1 MSETSTELVHL
12 HLNDT
17 KKAAECCEVRPLRM
31 LPEAPGREG
40 CLCTKPARP
49 LAVFPFSKD
58 ASAERYVAVKSVYIV
73 VNPFSGNGRGNRVL
87 KQIEA
92 SLTSHSVAFTTL
104 KSGHAG
110 HIEDLVR
117 ELNFA
122 GHDAIL
128 VVGGDG
134 TFHEALNGL
143 MTRPAGDQLPLCLF
157 AGGTGNSF
165 MTDLGGQHV
174 GDVLQWL
181 YEGRT
186 RRVDCGRVL
195 WGPEQRVAYTL
206 NMVSWGIGV
215 DSNVMAEKLRC
226 LGTARYD
233 VAILWEI
240 LKSHRRDIS
249 LTLDGFPICEQESM
263 KLVQIQNTQHGGA
276 GLRLLPFAR
285 LDDGLFDVFFGDV
298 GRLSAL
304 KLFGEVKRGGSHVY
318 LPTCHY
324 YQFKTLSLEP
334 KLESLLNVDGENGR
348 ATPVHLEVL
357 HEAFTIFTPPTPLP
371 STTIVP

>member
-12 HLNDT
+12 HMNDI
-17 KKAAECCEVRPLRM
+17 KKATNCAESRPIRM
-31 LPEAPGREG
+31 LPEAPGHEG
-40 CLCTKPARP
+40 CCCAKPARP
-49 LAVFPFSKD
+49 VAVFPFSKD
-58 ASAERYVAVKSVYIV
+58 ASAERYITVKSVYIV
-73 VNPFSGNGRGNRVL
+73 VNPFSGNGKGNRVL

-92 SLTSHSVAFTTL
+92 SLTSHSVAFTTF
-104 KSGHAG
+104 KSGHPG
-110 HIEDLVR
+110 HVVELVR

-122 GHDAIL
+122 GHDAVL

-143 MTRPAGDQLPLCLF
+143 MCRPGGDQLPLCF
-157 AGGTGNSF
+157 VAGGTGNSF
-165 MTDLGGQHV
+165 MTDLGGENAA
-174 GDVLQWL
+174 DVLQWL
-181 YEGRT
+181 YDGRT
-186 RRVDCGRVL
+186 RRVDCGRVQ
-195 WGPEQRVAYTL
+195 WGAQEQVVYTL

-215 DSNVMAEKLRC
+215 DSNVVAEKLRWM
-226 LGTARYD
+226 GTARYD

-240 LKSHRRDIS
+240 LKSQRREIS
-249 LTLDGFPICEQESM
+249 LTLDGFPICRDESM

-318 LPTCHY
+318 LSSCHY
-324 YQFKTLSLEP
+324 YQFKSLSLEP
-334 KLESLLNVDGENGR
+334 KVESLLNVDGENGR
-348 ATPVHLEVL
+348 ATPVHLEVMP
-357 HEAFTIFTPPTPLP
+357 EAFTIFTPPTPP
-371 STTIVP
+371 ASTTIVP